1 MMIIGSSGASE
12 IANVLRPFLSLGVHR
27 TPKQRDRISY
37 LLDGILNQRIER
49 CDRHMESSQE
59 LIYSVDNGIARI
71 TINRPEARNALSP
84 AVIAGMVGAMR
95 SAAEDASVR
104 VVVLGGAGD
113 KAFCAGADLSNM
125 FDSASDPASSEDGPG
140 VIEGHEAR
148 GDIVKLFRGMWS
160 MGKPTI
166 AKVQGWAL
174 AGGFGLAMACDM
186 VVASEKAR
194 FGAPEINVGLWPFII
209 TVPLVRSM
217 PPKVAL
223 ELMLTGR
230 VVEAGEAKEIGFVNR
245 VVPHDEL
252 DSAVDELASTLA
264 SRSPTLMRLG
274 RDSFYSVWGAKPDD
288 AFPHL
293 QTMLTLA
300 SMTEDAKEGIS
311 AFLEKRQPTWKGR

>member
-1 MMIIGSSGASE
+1 
-12 IANVLRPFLSLGVHR
+12 
-27 TPKQRDRISY
+27 
-37 LLDGILNQRIER
+37 
-49 CDRHMESSQE
+49 MESSQE
-59 LIYSVDNGIARI
+59 LLYSVNDGIARI
-71 TINRPEARNALSP
+71 TINRPEARNAMSP
-84 AVIAGMVGAMR
+84 AVIAGLLGAIR

-104 VVVLGGAGD
+104 VVLLAGAGD

-125 FDSASDPASSEDGPG
+125 FDSSSSENGPG
-140 VIEGHEAR
+140 VLEGHEAR
-148 GDIVKLFRGMWS
+148 GGIVKLFREMWS

-217 PPKVAL
+217 PPKIAL

-230 VVEAGEAKEIGFVNR
+230 VVEASEAREIGFVNR

-252 DSAVDELASTLA
+252 DGVVDELASTLA

-274 RDSFYSVWGAKPDD
+274 RNSFYSVWGAKPDD

-311 AFLEKRQPTWKGR
+311 AFLEKRDPVWRGR

>member
-1 MMIIGSSGASE
+1 
-12 IANVLRPFLSLGVHR
+12 
-27 TPKQRDRISY
+27 
-37 LLDGILNQRIER
+37 
-49 CDRHMESSQE
+49 MESSQE
-59 LIYSVDNGIARI
+59 LIYSVNNEIARI
-71 TINRPEARNALSP
+71 TINRPEARNAMSP
-84 AVIAGMVGAMR
+84 AVIEGMLDAIR
-95 SAAEDASVR
+95 SAGDDPDVR
-104 VVVLGGAGD
+104 VVVLSGAGD
-113 KAFCAGADLSNM
+113 KAFCSGADLSNM
-125 FDSASDPASSEDGPG
+125 FDSPSGDDGLPG

-148 GDIVKLFRGMWS
+148 GDIVKLFRAMWS

-217 PPKVAL
+217 PPKIAL

-230 VVEAGEAKEIGFVNR
+230 IVGADEAKAIGFVNR

-252 DSAVDELASTLA
+252 DSVVDELASTLA

-274 RDSFYSVWGAKPDD
+274 RDSFYSVWGESPEHS
-288 AFPHL
+288 FPHL

-311 AFLEKRQPTWKGR
+311 AFLEKRQPVWKGK